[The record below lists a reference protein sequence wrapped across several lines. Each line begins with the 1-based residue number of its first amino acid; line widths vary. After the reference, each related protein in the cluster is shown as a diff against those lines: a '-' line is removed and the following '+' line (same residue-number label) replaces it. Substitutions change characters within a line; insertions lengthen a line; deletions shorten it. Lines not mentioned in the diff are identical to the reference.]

1 MSLFSV
7 KWRDPAEPRFPSECH
22 TGMEVIGAV
31 GAATSVASTG
41 MSIIGSGKQA
51 AGQREAGE
59 NAYRAALIRNEQMKI
74 AAQNARNTAVQR
86 EEQAALQDQAAE
98 LQRRQA
104 EAEGNKTPLIKAQAQ
119 VTRNRAVMLDQ
130 AAEAAIDDGNM
141 AQAIKQRE
149 AIEAKR
155 KGTIM
160 AGRARAVMAA
170 SGGGVDQGTI
180 AELMAEG
187 EMKFEDRLFEGAA
200 AARSAKI
207 ASEGAK
213 YEAALTRED
222 AKQIDYAAVLNDYNA
237 AIGKYESDLTRRAA
251 HRTRFQAQLDR
262 WDAENSEYAG
272 QSAVVEG
279 DRTRSAMNS
288 AADFTLM
295 SGIGGGLARAG
306 GLAARYAGSFSPS
319 TVTASPSDYRGA
331 YDALSTE
338 QRIPGFDADYN
349 PLV

>member
-1 MSLFSV
+1 MSSV
-7 KWRDPAEPRFPSECH
+7 ALI
-22 TGMEVIGAV
+22 TAGVGM
-31 GAATSVASTG
+31 AATLASTA
-41 MSIIGSGKQA
+41 MSISSSGKQA

-59 NAYRAALIRNEQMKI
+59 NAYQAALIRNEQMKV
-74 AAQNARNTAVQR
+74 AAQNARNTSVQR
-86 EEQAALQDQAAE
+86 LEQAELQDHAAE

-119 VTRNRAVMLDQ
+119 VTRNRATMLDY
-130 AAEAAIDDGNM
+130 ASDAAIDDGNM

-180 AELMAEG
+180 AELLAEG
-187 EMKFEDRLFEGAA
+187 EMKFEDSLFEGAA
-200 AARSAKI
+200 AGRNARIVSD
-207 ASEGAK
+207 GAK

-222 AKQIDYAAVLNDYNA
+222 AKQIDYAAVLNDYNVE
-237 AIGKYESDLTRRAA
+237 IGKYESEITRRTA
-251 HRTRFQAQLDR
+251 HRTRFQAELDR
-262 WDAENSEYAG
+262 WDAENSQYAG
-272 QSAVVEG
+272 NSAVVQGE
-279 DRTRSAMNS
+279 RTRSSMND

-295 SGIGGGLARAG
+295 SGIGGGLAKAG
-306 GLAARYAGSFSPS
+306 GLAARYAGSFSPGGS
-319 TVTASPSDYRGA
+319 VTASSDDYRGG

-338 QRIPGFDADYN
+338 QRIPGFDANYN